1 MAIRTSEQAQAAI
14 KADAAR
20 RALAYIEREIPSTLN
35 AITYW
40 IIKERLGADEI
51 MAQVE
56 SAYEITEERVQH
68 KIRLVVEAA
77 IRERDE

>member
-1 MAIRTSEQAQAAI
+1 MAIRTSDQAKAAI
-14 KADAAR
+14 KADAAA

-40 IIKERLGADEI
+40 ILKERLSADEI
-51 MAQVE
+51 MTEVAA
-56 SAYEITEERVQH
+56 AYDITEERVQH

>member
-1 MAIRTSEQAQAAI
+1 MAIRTTDQAKAAI
-14 KADAAR
+14 KADAAA

-40 IIKERLGADEI
+40 ILKERLNADEI
-51 MAQVE
+51 MTEVE
-56 SAYEITEERVQH
+56 AAYDITEERVQH

>member
-1 MAIRTSEQAQAAI
+1 MTIRTNDQAKAAI
-14 KADAAR
+14 MTDAAA

-40 IIKERLGADEI
+40 IIKERLSADEI
-51 MAQVE
+51 MAEVE
-56 SAYEITEERVQH
+56 TAYDITEERVQH